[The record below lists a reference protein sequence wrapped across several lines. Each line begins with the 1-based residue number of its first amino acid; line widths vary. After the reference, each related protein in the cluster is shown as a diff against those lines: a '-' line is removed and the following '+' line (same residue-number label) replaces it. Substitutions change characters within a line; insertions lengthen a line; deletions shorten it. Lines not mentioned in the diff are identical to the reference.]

1 MMDLFEEKN
10 IKPMLISEMTAPF
23 NDPDWIY
30 ELKLDGIRCIAYL
43 DSGTELRNK
52 RNDRL
57 LPKVPELGSL
67 HRFAKERCILD
78 GELVILRNGVPDF
91 YELQKRTLT
100 TNQFKLM
107 LSSENYPACF
117 VAYDILYRKDTSLL
131 ELPLL
136 ERKGLLSETI
146 MEDPQLAISRYIP
159 EKGIELFDMA
169 KLQALEGVIAKKS
182 NSKYYQDKR
191 TKEWIKFKFLAD
203 QDFIVCGY
211 IVKEK
216 GVTSVV
222 LGQYNG
228 AELVYKGHVTFG
240 VKYGDLKKLEALD
253 HSPFLST
260 PPGNENAIWLKPELV
275 CVVQY
280 MPNDKGSLRQPV
292 FKGFREDKSPYE
304 CQIKSS
310 PKGAQ

>member
-10 IKPMLISEMTAPF
+10 IKPMLISEMKAPF
-23 NDPDWIY
+23 NDPEWIY

-43 DSGTELRNK
+43 DSTTELRNK

-57 LPKVPELGSL
+57 LPKVPELSNL

-91 YELQKRTLT
+91 FELQKRTLT
-100 TNQFKLM
+100 TNKLKLM

-131 ELPLL
+131 ALPLL
-136 ERKGLLSETI
+136 ERKALLSETI
-146 MEDPQLAISRYIP
+146 NEDPKLAISRYIA
-159 EKGIELFDMA
+159 EKGIELFDLA
-169 KLQALEGVIAKKS
+169 KQQELEGVVAKKS
-182 NSKYYQDKR
+182 NSKYYLDKR
-191 TKEWIKFKFLAD
+191 TKEWIKFKFLTD
-203 QDFIVCGY
+203 EDFVVCGY
-211 IVKEK
+211 IQKEK
-216 GVTSVV
+216 GITSII
-222 LGQYNG
+222 LGQYRG
-228 AELVYKGHVTFG
+228 LELVYKGHVTFG
-240 VKYGDLKKLEALD
+240 VKYGDLKELETIGQ
-253 HSPFLST
+253 SPFRIL

-292 FKGFREDKSPYE
+292 FKGFREDKSTYD
-304 CQIKSS
+304 CQIKS
-310 PKGAQ
+310 